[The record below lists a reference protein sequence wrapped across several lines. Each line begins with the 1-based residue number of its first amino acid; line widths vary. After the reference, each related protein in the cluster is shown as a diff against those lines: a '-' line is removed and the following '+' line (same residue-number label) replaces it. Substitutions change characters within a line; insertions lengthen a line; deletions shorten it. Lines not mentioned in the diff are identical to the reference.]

1 MNKTITY
8 FLIITLSLLFIIE
21 IANLIGFGSQ
31 EIYLNH
37 PDYPEGEQFKKDL
50 ESGLFK
56 LILWTT
62 LTFSLLISTV
72 ISKLKKR
79 NDWINKIA
87 LTILVFTNY
96 LPFLSFTNGKTTNG
110 FIQAGVTMTLTIL
123 MYLKIKK
130 DSINE

>member
-1 MNKTITY
+1 MNKAITY
-8 FLIITLSLLFIIE
+8 FLTITLSLLLIVE

-50 ESGLFK
+50 ETGRIK
-56 LILWTT
+56 LILWTFLT
-62 LTFSLLISTV
+62 LSLLVSIV

-79 NDWINKIA
+79 NDWINRIA
-87 LTILVFTNY
+87 LIFFGLTNY

-110 FIQAGVTMTLTIL
+110 FIQAVVTMTLTLL
-123 MYLKIKK
+123 MYLKMKK
-130 DSINE
+130 ETVNE